1 MITIRRSH
9 ERGHANYGWL
19 DSYHTFSFANY
30 YDPEHIHFRSL
41 RVINE
46 DRIAAKGGFPT
57 HPHRNMEIISYVV
70 SGSLAHRDSLGN
82 VETIG
87 RHGVQ
92 RFTAGTGITH
102 SEFNPSATEPTHLLQ
117 IWILPEQQ
125 GLTPSY
131 EQKVFEPADYPGE
144 WVKVASRDA
153 SDGSVLIHQDAE
165 LYTTILAPGEQ
176 RTYPLRPDRH
186 AWVQVVKGEISLN
199 GHRLDAGDAAAVS
212 QEEKLLL
219 DTEPGAE
226 VLLFDLA

>member
-131 EQKVFEPADYPGE
+131 EQKVFEPADYLGE

-176 RTYPLRPDRH
+176 RTYPLRTDRH

-199 GHRLDAGDAAAVS
+199 GHRLDAGDAAAIS

>member
-1 MITIRRSH
+1 MITIRRSQ
-9 ERGHANYGWL
+9 ERGHANHGWL

-30 YDPEHIHFRSL
+30 YDPEHMHFRSL

-46 DRIAAKGGFPT
+46 DRIAPKGGFPT
-57 HPHRNMEIISYVV
+57 HPHRDMEIVSYVV
-70 SGSLAHRDSLGN
+70 SGSLAHRDSIGN

-87 RHGVQ
+87 THGVQ

-131 EQKVFEPADYPGE
+131 EQKVFEPAGHPGE
-144 WVKVASRDA
+144 WVKIASRDA
-153 SDGSVLIHQDAE
+153 SDGSVIIHQDTE
-165 LYTTILAPGEQ
+165 IYTTVLASGEQ
-176 RTYPLRPDRH
+176 RIYSLKPNRH
-186 AWVQVVKGEISLN
+186 AWVQVVKGKISLT
-199 GHRLDAGDAAAVS
+199 GHTLSEGDAAAVS
-212 QEEKLLL
+212 EEETLLL
-219 DTEPGAE
+219 GTESGAE